1 MDNLSDIRIKESALT
16 ERIKAAGKLAVAFS
30 GGVDSTYLLYK
41 AHQVLGDD
49 CIAVTVRS
57 QVLAEDDFNRTVE
70 FCKEIGAKQ
79 EIIDFDVFSVDKF
92 AENPPDRCY
101 YCKNYD
107 FEGIKRVASEHGIT
121 AVADGSNVD
130 DTGDYR
136 PGMRAMKELGIISLL
151 KESGLTKKDI
161 RALSKEAGL
170 ATWDMPAAACLASRF
185 VYGERITAEGLKRV
199 ELSEKFIRDLKANG
213 DTWILYTMREGKLLD
228 EALAFLIELGIPPD
242 AANDN
247 LPELCEAFHNNPR
260 KVFAN
265 VYIDDHNAG
274 GLRFDTAHRAQG
286 GTK

>member
-1 MDNLSDIRIKESALT
+1 MEITSDIRNKENALV

-101 YCKNYD
+101 YCKSYD

-130 DTGDYR
+130 V
-136 PGMRAMKELGIISLL
+136 SLL

-199 ELSEKFIRDLKANG
+199 ELSEKFIRDLGFSGIRVRVHG
-213 DTWILYTMREGKLLD
+213 DLARIEASPDDIALLSYSRTRKEITDELKKLGFRYVTLD
-228 EALAFLIELGIPPD
+228 MQGYRMGSMNEALEIKKAD
-242 AANDN
+242 
-247 LPELCEAFHNNPR
+247 
-260 KVFAN
+260 
-265 VYIDDHNAG
+265 
-274 GLRFDTAHRAQG
+274 Q
-286 GTK
+286 

>member
-1 MDNLSDIRIKESALT
+1 MEITTDIRNKENALV

-41 AHQVLGDD
+41 AHRVLGDD

-101 YCKNYD
+101 YCKSYD

-151 KESGLTKKDI
+151 KESGL
-161 RALSKEAGL
+161 

-199 ELSEKFIRDLKANG
+199 ELSEKFIRDLGFSGIRVRVHG
-213 DTWILYTMREGKLLD
+213 DLARIEASPDDIALLSYSRTRKEITDELKKLGFRYVTLD
-228 EALAFLIELGIPPD
+228 MQGYRMGSMNEALEIKKAD
-242 AANDN
+242 
-247 LPELCEAFHNNPR
+247 
-260 KVFAN
+260 
-265 VYIDDHNAG
+265 
-274 GLRFDTAHRAQG
+274 Q
-286 GTK
+286 